1 MARKRNHKVGERI
14 FFEIYQQDG
23 TIGVESGI
31 VQKITESSY
40 TNDYGKEIPFKYLWI
55 DKMTTV
61 EDYLVVPIS
70 DPRAKELSK
79 HFERVDEIAKVL
91 EQWITDNYDQ
101 SEKNEVLKALEQ
113 VYHNL
118 N

>member
-1 MARKRNHKVGERI
+1 MGRRKKYKVGERI
-14 FFEIYQQDG
+14 FFEIYQPDG
-23 TIGVESGI
+23 KIGIESGI

-40 TNDYGKEIPFKYLWI
+40 TNDYGKEIPFKFLWI
-55 DKMTTV
+55 DEMTTV

-79 HFERVDEIAKVL
+79 HFKRVDKIAKLL
-91 EQWITDNYDQ
+91 EQWITDNYYR
-101 SEKNEVLKALEQ
+101 SEKKEVLEALEQ